1 MYKRPRS
8 RPMTF
13 LIPGRTTLTTTSRP
27 SRSRAAWT
35 WAMDAEASG
44 VSSNSANTSAGGRP

>member
-1 MYKRPRS
+1 
-8 RPMTF
+8 MTF